1 MRFSRIALRR
11 SLGLAV
17 AASLATA
24 LSGCASGD
32 DFSDAI
38 QSINPFAQKEETLP
52 GARKAVLDGQDPLQ
66 GAGGRTVS
74 VGSARAIGTWQQ
86 AGGTASNNAGHVAM
100 SGSGNRIFSTRA
112 GSPAGGG
119 GFTGGTEVR
128 VFARPVI
135 GNGAAYVFDPTG
147 TVSAISLGGGRSWS
161 TSLKPQGSDDL
172 SLGGGVATDGARV
185 YAASGYR
192 AVVSLDAGSGR
203 VAWSHDLPEPARG
216 APAIGDGKIFVV
228 AQGNAVY
235 ALNQG
240 DGSEAWS
247 YRGIPEASGLLTRA
261 SPAVSGNVVVVPFS
275 SGELVALDTKTGNP
289 LWNEALTRAGP
300 TLAVSGLSDIAAS
313 PVIDEG
319 VVIATG
325 VGGKTV
331 AFALKSG
338 ERIWE
343 SPIGSAHTPIVSGGA
358 VFLVDLDDRLVA
370 LDRKSG
376 AVAWVSQLP
385 AAREDKRRRTNWAG
399 PMLAGGQLWAVSNG
413 GAMVSADPTSGRLTA
428 ARANAVPPAYIS
440 PIAAQGV
447 MLVLSGD
454 GTLSGFN

>member
-1 MRFSRIALRR
+1 MRFPRSALRR
-11 SLGLAV
+11 SIDLALVAGLATG
-17 AASLATA
+17 LA
-24 LSGCASGD
+24 GCASGD
-32 DFSDAI
+32 DVSDAI
-38 QSINPFAQKEETLP
+38 QSINPFAQKEEILP
-52 GARKAVLDGQDPLQ
+52 GNRRPVLDGQDPVSAQ
-66 GAGGRTVS
+66 GGRTVS

-86 AGGTASNNAGHVAM
+86 AGGTGSNNAGHVSLA
-100 SGSGNRIFSTRA
+100 GSGNRVFSTRA

-135 GNGAAYVFDPTG
+135 GNGAAFVFDPTG
-147 TVSAISLGGGRSWS
+147 TVSAVSLGGGRLWS
-161 TSLKPQGSDDL
+161 TSLKPEGSDDL

-192 AVVSLDAGSGR
+192 AVASLDAGSGR
-203 VAWSHDLPEPARG
+203 VAWSRDLPEPARG
-216 APAIGDGKIFVV
+216 APAIGDGKVFVV

-235 ALNQG
+235 ALNQA
-240 DGSEAWS
+240 DGTEVWS
-247 YRGIPEASGLLTRA
+247 YRGIPEVSGLLTRA

-319 VVIATG
+319 AVIATG

-331 AFALKSG
+331 AFSLKTG
-338 ERIWE
+338 ERLWE
-343 SPIGSAHTPIVSGGA
+343 APIGSAHTPVVSGSA

-370 LDRKSG
+370 IDRKTG
-376 AVAWVSQLP
+376 VVAWASQLP
-385 AAREDKRRRTNWAG
+385 AAREDRRRRTNWAG
-399 PMLAGGQLWAVSNG
+399 PILAGGQLWAVSNG
-413 GAMVSADPTSGRLTA
+413 GAMISADPASGRLTA